1 MFLNAGVS
9 EKLLPTLLLHIP
21 VENKVKHKNHYS
33 KLLAGKVGI
42 MQNAAE
48 HYICKGGKKIG
59 EEEKGREIM
68 RRRRWK

>member
-1 MFLNAGVS
+1 
-9 EKLLPTLLLHIP
+9 
-21 VENKVKHKNHYS
+21 
-33 KLLAGKVGI
+33 

-68 RRRRWK
+68 RRRRWKLMNGGEKTGGMICVRRKLKF